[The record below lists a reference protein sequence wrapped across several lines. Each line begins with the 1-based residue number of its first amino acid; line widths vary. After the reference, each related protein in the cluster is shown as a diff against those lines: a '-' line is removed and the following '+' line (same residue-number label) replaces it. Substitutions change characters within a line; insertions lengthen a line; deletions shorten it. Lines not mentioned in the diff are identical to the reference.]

1 MMQGTS
7 SNNWQSWA
15 QSHPTQAQ
23 AIVTPRLNKYI
34 PIIPTERQTLLLLLN
49 HIPEIFYGGAAG
61 GAKSFGLLAAAL
73 QYVDCPNYNAILLRR
88 TFKDLSKP
96 EALMDIAR
104 QWLTNTDAH
113 WNERDKQWLFPS
125 GATLSFG
132 YLESENDKYQYQGA
146 AYHFI
151 GFDELT
157 QFTET
162 QYTYLFS
169 RLRRKEGSTIPLR
182 MRSAANPGGVGHEWV
197 KARFVTAKHPKRL
210 FIPSKLADNPHL
222 DQAEYRETSLSNL
235 DIVTRARLEEG
246 DWEVNESG
254 GIFKRDWFPIID
266 HFPSNEIVRSV
277 RIWDL
282 AGTEPTSSNSDP
294 DYTAGLKAYLLK
306 SGKILIADMIRFRA
320 NSGEVE
326 SKVKAAAER
335 DGVKTR
341 IVIEQEG
348 GSAGKAVIEGYQLR
362 VLRGYEVVGK
372 KSTGSKLDRAKPVSA
387 FAEGGHVLLLRGI
400 WNEAFLQ
407 EVNVFTGDGKLHDD
421 QVDTLSSAHDELV
434 GVQQTELIPSPDWF
448 NDPLLGSNF

>member
-1 MMQGTS
+1 
-7 SNNWQSWA
+7 
-15 QSHPTQAQ
+15 
-23 AIVTPRLNKYI
+23 
-34 PIIPTERQTLLLLLN
+34 
-49 HIPEIFYGGAAG
+49 
-61 GAKSFGLLAAAL
+61 
-73 QYVDCPNYNAILLRR
+73 
-88 TFKDLSKP
+88 
-96 EALMDIAR
+96 
-104 QWLTNTDAH
+104 
-113 WNERDKQWLFPS
+113 
-125 GATLSFG
+125 
-132 YLESENDKYQYQGA
+132 
-146 AYHFI
+146 
-151 GFDELT
+151 
-157 QFTET
+157 
-162 QYTYLFS
+162 
-169 RLRRKEGSTIPLR
+169 
-182 MRSAANPGGVGHEWV
+182 
-197 KARFVTAKHPKRL
+197 
-210 FIPSKLADNPHL
+210 
-222 DQAEYRETSLSNL
+222 L

-266 HFPSNEIVRSV
+266 HLPLSEIVRSV

-282 AGTEPTSSNSDP
+282 AGTEPTSSSPDP